1 MGNKTKA
8 LFNTELK
15 GEIIICLVKGTGLV
29 IGKPSEVT
37 KEGVVPSI
45 KSPRLVQIL
54 QDPNNEANAQVK
66 MPQIVGSPDEIF
78 LIEDGSFAYSVK
90 DKRLREHYIKVTTGI
105 VLANSLPNNKMQ

>member
-8 LFNTELK
+8 LFLTELK
-15 GEIIICLVKGTGLV
+15 GEIMMCLVKGIGMI

-37 KEGVVPSI
+37 QEGVIPSI

-66 MPQIVGSPDEIF
+66 MPAIVGSPDEIF
-78 LIEDGSFAYSVK
+78 LVEDASFAFIVK
-90 DKRLREHYIKVTTGI
+90 DKRVKEHYVKVTTGI
-105 VLANSLPNNKMQ
+105 VLASTLPSGKMQ